1 MLGPPTI
8 REAAYGVH
16 GVFRLLRFDRSGLA
30 FFDAS
35 AAGAMRSFWLAPVLF
50 PAFLLISMLQMWG
63 ILGEVGFAE
72 FLLVEAV
79 AYVIGWTLY
88 PLAAWYVAE
97 RLDRAG
103 RYTGYLTAYN
113 WFVVPQAVLWLPLVA
128 AVGGGLVPEAMG
140 DWLLTLFGFL
150 VLVYHWFIAREAL
163 ELPGPVSFGLVVLDV
178 LLAAFVQNWAIAL
191 L

>member
-8 REAAYGVH
+8 REAAYGIH

-35 AAGAMRSFWLAPVLF
+35 AVGAMRSFWLAPVLF

-97 RLDRAG
+97 RLDRAD

-113 WFVVPQAVLWLPLVA
+113 WFVVPQAALWLPLVA
-128 AVGGGLVPEAMG
+128 AVGGGLVPEALG
-140 DWLLTLFGFL
+140 GLLLTLFGFL

-163 ELPGPVSFGLVVLDV
+163 ELPGPASFGLVVLDV